1 MPSGQ
6 TSGRVRNN
14 MIVEPKFKR
23 DPKEMAWIENAR
35 CIGED
40 PELFFPVGSTGP
52 AIEQTEL
59 AKQVCLGCPVVDA
72 CLEWSLQT
80 AQDAGVWGG
89 MGEEE
94 RREIRRAR
102 RRAAAAAAAQA
113 REPEFAAMA
122 G

>member
-1 MPSGQ
+1 M
-6 TSGRVRNN
+6 
-14 MIVEPKFKR
+14 MVEPKFKR
-23 DPKEMAWIENAR
+23 DPREMMAWIDGAR

-52 AIEQTEL
+52 AIAQTEL
-59 AKQVCLGCPVVDA
+59 AKQVCLDCPVVAA

-80 AQDAGVWGG
+80 AQDAGVWGA

-102 RRAAAAAAAQA
+102 RRVAAATAAAGAAEHQ
-113 REPEFAAMA
+113 FAAMA